1 MLEEN
6 EKLLKSFHHRSD
18 VLEAISERMESA
30 IDFMKPENIADAL
43 VAEYDQ
49 VIRKNALKWVDML
62 RMKNYAVSLLG
73 QFHICQSESKNMSRM
88 LSNTTNIIQGLKKL
102 LVMSDGSCFLEYVNL
117 EVDSTLKIEVDRNKR
132 KVDEKHFSIIFPKN
146 LEALV
151 EESVLEFL
159 RKIDLPAFNA
169 RRFMLIDLNH
179 SKVLK
184 VKQVIPLAIGK
195 FIYKIPLNYY
205 KFGSETVNLA
215 LEKEKVQFS
224 LFCVND
230 ERNVLEKTF
239 VFDLNKIKSVFVSPG
254 YVLFQRT
261 DNYVLIYDLAI
272 GVPIGLYSFSCDLLC
287 FSVSDYSE
295 LRTVQWD
302 EEKCLLIVETLV
314 LNELFD
320 VTLPRWEL
328 SVSERPKLVTC
339 SVDFVVTVDKDWW
352 LHICDTKK
360 RNVVTFLPVE
370 YGLSRID
377 KVIFNG
383 TFDQLLISDF
393 KFRELVIMSLY
404 RDGWS
409 ISEAIKFNLPCHGP
423 LESIDF
429 VSLRGD
435 GCGLFYAFADG
446 QFYY

>member
-1 MLEEN
+1 
-6 EKLLKSFHHRSD
+6 
-18 VLEAISERMESA
+18 MESA

-102 LVMSDGSCFLEYVNL
+102 LVMSDGSFFLEYVNL

-159 RKIDLPAFNA
+159 RKIDL
-169 RRFMLIDLNH
+169 
-179 SKVLK
+179 
-184 VKQVIPLAIGK
+184 
-195 FIYKIPLNYY
+195 
-205 KFGSETVNLA
+205 
-215 LEKEKVQFS
+215 
-224 LFCVND
+224 
-230 ERNVLEKTF
+230 LEKTF